1 MTSYLDASLPT
12 RSEHLW
18 RYTPWSRVHPTKVDE
33 LPAVGEL
40 VIESDDVEIKA
51 ISKKDI
57 EHGQDIARIFLDN
70 VIGNT
75 HVLTPENKINHV
87 HVKAGG
93 HAVAAHIH
101 IESKQP
107 SSVVFHLTGEAEW
120 VGLWLTGSIHPNSQ
134 LSVGLIN
141 ELSSESVLVRT
152 DNWRIERDG
161 EFELA
166 TLSLGGQRIKS
177 DIRTILSGSNSTH
190 NQFIAVHG
198 HGTRHDDHHI
208 EIHHKQPH
216 TNSKLT
222 VNAACGDRSHSVGT
236 GALTIDDDAQHT
248 DAGQIFRNLLLSES
262 ARAEAI
268 PELEVMANE
277 VAAAHGAASAPID
290 AMQMHYLMS
299 RGLSKEEATS
309 MLVEGFLV
317 DSFVEV
323 RSDSVL
329 EAMQMRLTVHLECQ
343 LIG

>member
-33 LPAVGEL
+33 LPVVGEL
-40 VIESDDVEIKA
+40 VIESDDAEIKLV
-51 ISKKDI
+51 SKNNI
-57 EHGQDIARIFLDN
+57 EHGNDIARIFLDN
-70 VIGNT
+70 VVEKT
-75 HVLTPENKINHV
+75 HVLAPENKTTHV
-87 HVKAGG
+87 QIRAGG

-101 IESKQP
+101 IESTQP
-107 SSVVFHLTGEAEW
+107 PSVMFHLTGEAEW
-120 VGLWLTGSIHPNSQ
+120 VGLWLTGNIHSNSQ

-152 DNWRIERDG
+152 DNWNVERDG

-177 DIRTILSGSNSTH
+177 DIRTTLSGSNSTH
-190 NQFIAVHG
+190 NPIIAVHG

-208 EIHHKQPH
+208 EIHHQQPH

-222 VNAACGDRSHSVGT
+222 VNAACDDRSHSVGT
-236 GALTIDDDAQHT
+236 GALTIDDAAQHT
-248 DAGQIFRNLLLSES
+248 DAGQVFRNLLLSES

-277 VAAAHGAASAPID
+277 VAAAHGAASAPLD

-299 RGLSKEEATS
+299 RGLNKEEATA

-317 DSFVEV
+317 DSFVDV
-323 RSDSVL
+323 RSDPVR
-329 EAMQMRLTVHLECQ
+329 EAMQTRLTVHLECQ

>member
-51 ISKKDI
+51 ISKKGI

-222 VNAACGDRSHSVGT
+222 VNAACDDRSHSVGT

-299 RGLSKEEATS
+299 RGLSNEEATS

-323 RSDSVL
+323 RSDSVR
-329 EAMQMRLTVHLECQ
+329 EAMQTRLTVHLECQ